1 MVNYYH
7 YLSTFRGDSV
17 VLGTAI
23 IISEPLSSNFTFS
36 NLQTHLV
43 LLWMYHLQTN
53 KSVGCLL
60 FFGVHATFQRQKK
73 KSSESKHVQCIINK
87 KIKNPSLV
95 QKNQNIKPTRMKV
108 KYNQTQFEFF

>member
-1 MVNYYH
+1 MAFQKKKKKKKKGLMVNYYY

-23 IISEPLSSNFTFS
+23 IVSEPLSSNFTFS
-36 NLQTHLV
+36 NLQTHCSTHLV
-43 LLWMYHLQTN
+43 FLWMYHLQTN

-73 KSSESKHVQCIINK
+73 KRSN
-87 KIKNPSLV
+87 
-95 QKNQNIKPTRMKV
+95 
-108 KYNQTQFEFF
+108 